1 MKKILIVEDDIIL
14 NSGLCYNLQL
24 DGYVVT
30 PKYNINSTLKILN
43 IENFDLI
50 ILDVNLPDGNG
61 FDLCK
66 SIKQIQDTPIIFLT
80 ACDLED
86 DILSG
91 FKLGADDYITKPF
104 NINIFRQ
111 KIAAILR
118 RCTKN
123 LFSCIYK
130 DSNLTID
137 FNEMT
142 ATVNDNVISFTPTEF
157 KMLKIL
163 ISNKGQVLTRQV
175 LLEKLWDCDRNFVD
189 EHTLT
194 VNINRLRNKI
204 ETENVKYIKTIYG
217 MGYMWLGG
225 KYNEN

>member
-86 DILSG
+86 D
-91 FKLGADDYITKPF
+91 YITKPF

-118 RCTKN
+118 RCNKN

-142 ATVNDNVISFTPTEF
+142 ATVNNKAISFTPTEI

-163 ISNKGQVLTRQV
+163 ISNK
-175 LLEKLWDCDRNFVD
+175 E
-189 EHTLT
+189 
-194 VNINRLRNKI
+194 
-204 ETENVKYIKTIYG
+204 
-217 MGYMWLGG
+217 
-225 KYNEN
+225 